1 MKENLIFKEKV
12 SDMDKISIK
21 IRLLYSE
28 MGKAEKQ
35 VADWIEANPG
45 KIISLSIV
53 ELAEQCRCSEATIV
67 RFSKRL
73 GMSGF
78 QELKIS
84 LAAEGGGSSVST
96 HITGGDGAY
105 QIYEKVCN
113 DIFLSLEKTKSSLD
127 REAIAA
133 AAERIS
139 NAGTVALFGLGN
151 SASLALDGAHKF
163 LRAGLQAVSYSD
175 NHMQVIAASHL
186 KPGDVAIA
194 ITHSGSSRDI
204 VDALKL
210 AREHGV
216 ATIAITNAGKSPV
229 MKYADIVLATSAE
242 ETRYNILGLNSRI
255 VQLAI
260 IDALYYYVVY
270 NHSDAAMESIKETER
285 ALLNKKF

>member
-1 MKENLIFKEKV
+1 
-12 SDMDKISIK
+12 MDKISLKIK
-21 IRLLYSE
+21 LMYDE

-35 VADWIEANPG
+35 IADWIHQNPG

-96 HITGGDGAY
+96 SITRDDSPFD
-105 QIYEKVCN
+105 IYEKVCN
-113 DIFLSLEKTKSSLD
+113 DVFLSLEKTKKSLSPK
-127 REAIAA
+127 ALAA
-133 AAERIS
+133 ATDALS
-139 NAGTVALFGLGN
+139 NAGRIVLFGLGN
-151 SASLALDGAHKF
+151 SASIAQDGAHKF
-163 LRAGLQAVSYSD
+163 LRAGLQAVAYSD

-186 KPGDVAIA
+186 KKGDVALA

-204 VDALKL
+204 VDALK
-210 AREHGV
+210 V
-216 ATIAITNAGKSPV
+216 AKEQGAVTIAVTNAGKSPV
-229 MKYADIVLATSAE
+229 LKHSDIVLSTSAD

-260 IDALYYYVVY
+260 IDALYFSLVY
-270 NHSDAAMESIKETER
+270 RRSDEAIESINATEH
-285 ALLNKKF
+285 ALLSKKY

>member
-1 MKENLIFKEKV
+1 
-12 SDMDKISIK
+12 MDKISIK
-21 IRLLYSE
+21 IRLLYPE

-35 VADWIEANPG
+35 IADWIQQNPG
-45 KIISLSIV
+45 KLISLSIV

-73 GMSGF
+73 GLSGF

-84 LAAEGGGSSVST
+84 LAAEGGGSALST
-96 HITGGDGAY
+96 RIADGDSAF

-113 DIFLSLEKTKSSLD
+113 DIILSLEKTKSSLED
-127 REAIAA
+127 AAIAR
-133 AAERIS
+133 AAEMIS
-139 NAGTVALFGLGN
+139 NAGTVYLFGLGN
-151 SASLALDGAHKF
+151 SAAVALDGAHKF
-163 LRAGLQAVSYSD
+163 LRAGVQAVSYSD

-194 ITHSGSSRDI
+194 ISHSGSSRDI

-210 AREHGV
+210 AKEHGAV
-216 ATIAITNAGKSPV
+216 TVAITNAGKSPV

-260 IDALYYYVVY
+260 IDALYYYVVH
-270 NHSDAAMESIKETER
+270 NRSEAARESIKETER
-285 ALLNKKF
+285 ALLSKKF

>member
-1 MKENLIFKEKV
+1 
-12 SDMDKISIK
+12 MDKISIK
-21 IRLLYSE
+21 IRLMYNE

-53 ELAEQCRCSEATIV
+53 ELAEQCKCSEATIV

-73 GMSGF
+73 GLSGY

-84 LAAEGGGSSVST
+84 LATEGGGTSVST
-96 HITGGDGAY
+96 HITDGDSAY

-113 DIFLSLEKTKSSLD
+113 DIFLSLEKTKASLNP
-127 REAIAA
+127 ECIAA
-133 AAERIS
+133 AANKLSQAE
-139 NAGTVALFGLGN
+139 TVALFGLGN
-151 SASLALDGAHKF
+151 SASVALDGAHKF

-186 KPGDVAIA
+186 KQGDVAIA
-194 ITHSGSSRDI
+194 ITHSGSSKDI

-210 AREHGV
+210 AKEHGAFTV
-216 ATIAITNAGKSPV
+216 AITNAGKSPI
-229 MKYADIVLATSAE
+229 MKYADVVLATSAE
-242 ETRYNILGLNSRI
+242 ETQYNILGLNSRI

-260 IDALYYYVVY
+260 IDALYYHVVY
-270 NHSDAAMESIKETER
+270 NRSEAAMESIKETER
-285 ALLNKKF
+285 ALLSKKF